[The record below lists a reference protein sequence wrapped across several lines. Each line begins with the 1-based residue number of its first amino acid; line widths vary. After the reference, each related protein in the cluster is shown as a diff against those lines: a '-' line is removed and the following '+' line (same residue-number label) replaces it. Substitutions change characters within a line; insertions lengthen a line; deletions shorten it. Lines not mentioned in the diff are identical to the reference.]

1 MAKVKVTITAADPNL
16 IDAGKPC
23 KQGDEIEISRPAAL
37 LLLRKKLISKI
48 PGESDQVDAPQSPAP
63 AGSGKRAKTVVAH
76 V

>member
-1 MAKVKVTITAADPNL
+1 MAKVKVTITAADSNL
-16 IDAGKPC
+16 IHEGKPC
-23 KQGDEIEISRPAAL
+23 KQGDEIEISRQAAM

-48 PGESDQVDAPQSPAP
+48 PGESDRAEEPQSPAS